1 MINPTEKFRQNSINF
16 KQTNFKLLD
25 ANSKRIIT
33 HRSDEEQVVPGS
45 VLRECD
51 ILNLKGDYTKKGIL
65 FYWLFVALILF
76 FNLRGIKQKS
86 KILKD
91 SRQKDL

>member
-25 ANSKRIIT
+25 ANSKRIT
-33 HRSDEEQVVPGS
+33 HRSDEEQVVPGA
-45 VLRECD
+45 VLECD
-51 ILNLKGDYTKKGIL
+51 ILNLQGDYPKKGIL
-65 FYWLFVALILF
+65 FYCLFVALILF

>member
-25 ANSKRIIT
+25 ANSKRIT
-33 HRSDEEQVVPGS
+33 HRSDEEQVVPGA
-45 VLRECD
+45 VLGECD
-51 ILNLKGDYTKKGIL
+51 ILNLQGDYTKKGIL
-65 FYWLFVALILF
+65 LYWLFVALILF

-86 KILKD
+86 EILND

>member
-25 ANSKRIIT
+25 ANSKRIT
-33 HRSDEEQVVPGS
+33 HRSDEEQVVPGA

-51 ILNLKGDYTKKGIL
+51 ILNLKGEPKKRD
-65 FYWLFVALILF
+65 FVLLAF
-76 FNLRGIKQKS
+76 CGFNSLLQFEGNKTEE
-86 KILKD
+86 
-91 SRQKDL
+91 

>member
-25 ANSKRIIT
+25 ANSKRIT
-33 HRSDEEQVVPGS
+33 QRSDEEQVVPGA

-51 ILNLKGDYTKKGIL
+51 ILNLQGDYTKKRD
-65 FYWLFVALILF
+65 FVLLSF
-76 FNLRGIKQKS
+76 CGFNSLLQFEGNKTEE
-86 KILKD
+86 
-91 SRQKDL
+91 

>member
-33 HRSDEEQVVPGS
+33 HRSDEEQVVPGA

-51 ILNLKGDYTKKGIL
+51 ILNLQGDYPKKRD
-65 FYWLFVALILF
+65 FVLLAF
-76 FNLRGIKQKS
+76 CGFNSLLQFEGNKTEE
-86 KILKD
+86 
-91 SRQKDL
+91 